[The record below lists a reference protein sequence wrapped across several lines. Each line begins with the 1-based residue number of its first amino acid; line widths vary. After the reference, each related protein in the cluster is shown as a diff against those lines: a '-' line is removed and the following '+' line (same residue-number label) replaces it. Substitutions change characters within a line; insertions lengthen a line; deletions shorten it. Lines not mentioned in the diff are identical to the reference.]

1 MKLKR
6 FVAKDMREAL
16 LMIRDELGP
25 DAIIMSNKRMAD
37 GVEIVA
43 GVDDTKANKP
53 KPAIKDEQALR
64 SLVNDKEG
72 LERFL
77 AMQKQAR
84 NAKKQNIFENNVK
97 TLEDDS
103 VSISLKGTRA
113 MESETYAPPQA
124 RGIVKK
130 TNPTTNIVANVESNK
145 EALFGT
151 GSSYASSLT
160 EILDRQASLQQAQNL
175 NKVSTV
181 NLNMYEEEE
190 EEPQLQMPMHLH
202 SQITKDDNNISLN
215 QQKILKSQNNDEQ
228 DEAPKPLSES
238 QELQSLFSKS
248 KVKIAKEEHEKT
260 NGIETFDVNDS
271 NSNKD
276 IQSLSEEVLAIRKL
290 LQFELSG
297 LFSETKARE
306 EPVRAM
312 VEKLLVSAGFDQEIS
327 STLVKEISVDA
338 SFNFAWRELSSI
350 LESHIKVSDDEIIKK
365 GGIVALIG
373 PAGVGKTTTLAKL
386 AARFVM
392 KYGPEKV
399 AIVSADHY
407 RIGAFEQIKTY
418 GRIMGCSA
426 LSVKSI
432 TDLPEIMY
440 TLKDK
445 SLVLVDTAGVG
456 LKDERFG
463 TQLAQLK
470 MQSSLNIKHYLV
482 LPATA
487 HRRVLTQAYNH
498 FKDIGLNGLVLTK
511 IDESFGL
518 GDALSL
524 SIKENLPLSY
534 ITDGQRV
541 PEDLSV
547 PDAHMLTI
555 KALSCV
561 EDDVAREVLK
571 TQ

>member
-25 DAIIMSNKRMAD
+25 DAIIMSNKRMAE

-43 GVDDTKANKP
+43 GVDDTKTNKA

-72 LERFL
+72 LEKFL

-84 NAKKQNIFENNVK
+84 NAKKQNPFENNVK

-103 VSISLKGTRA
+103 VSISLKGARA

-130 TNPTTNIVANVESNK
+130 PSTTNIVANVESNK

-160 EILDRQASLQQAQNL
+160 EILDRQASLQQSQNL
-175 NKVSTV
+175 NKVSQV
-181 NLNMYEEEE
+181 NLNVYEEEE

-202 SQITKDDNNISLN
+202 SQITKDSGNASLN
-215 QQKILKSQNNDEQ
+215 QQKIVKSQNNDEQ
-228 DEAPKPLSES
+228 DEAPRPLSES

-260 NGIETFDVNDS
+260 NGIETFDVND
-271 NSNKD
+271 NANNKD

-327 STLVKEISVDA
+327 SSLVKEISVDA

-418 GRIMGCSA
+418 GRIMGCTA

-432 TDLPEIMY
+432 TELPEIMY

-534 ITDGQRV
+534 VTDGQRV

-547 PDAHMLTI
+547 PDAHMLTL